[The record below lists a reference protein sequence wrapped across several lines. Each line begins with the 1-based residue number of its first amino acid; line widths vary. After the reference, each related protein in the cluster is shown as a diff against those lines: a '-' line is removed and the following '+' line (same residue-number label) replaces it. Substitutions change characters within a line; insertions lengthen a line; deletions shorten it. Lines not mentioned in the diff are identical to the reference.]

1 MKKIIVLM
9 ILLALIG
16 CREEP
21 RKVVKKPVV
30 EEEIEVKVEI
40 EYVENDQLKEMVKLA
55 NEKTEVIDVSLL
67 HDRLSRLLL
76 IGVDLEIDIEVQED
90 LIDDIIVDEL
100 YNWKVEMVREML
112 SEEGVSLNQDDF
124 DTLVART
131 SVSDAY
137 KLMSV
142 YETIYLK
149 KQVN

>member
-1 MKKIIVLM
+1 
-9 ILLALIG
+9 
-16 CREEP
+16 
-21 RKVVKKPVV
+21 
-30 EEEIEVKVEI
+30 
-40 EYVENDQLKEMVKLA
+40 MVKLA